1 MEISLDTFIFI
12 SAIESDESDLQ
23 KYVENKVPESD
34 NICLEQEAES
44 RHGDDD
50 QNEYIPKSMEEKE
63 IDLSIASFEAPTDE
77 LDNKIEVLESSDS
90 LPKMS
95 SPTNH
100 ETCCTVTPG
109 PSSETPP
116 SSQLTVSESGKYS
129 FNFPLLLVGQ
139 VKYDST

>member
-44 RHGDDD
+44 RHGDNDP
-50 QNEYIPKSMEEKE
+50 NENIPKSMEEKE
-63 IDLSIASFEAPTDE
+63 TDLSIASFEAPTDE
-77 LDNKIEVLESSDS
+77 LDNKIEALESTDS
-90 LPKMS
+90 LPKIS

-109 PSSETPP
+109 PSS
-116 SSQLTVSESGKYS
+116 QLTVSESGKYS
-129 FNFPLLLVGQ
+129 VNSPLLLVGQ
-139 VKYDST
+139 VKYDSS